1 HDHFFELGGHSLLA
15 VSLMERMRQEGL
27 EAEVKS
33 LFKHPT
39 LSEYAAT
46 TERMEIVL

>member
-1 HDHFFELGGHSLLA
+1 HFFELGGHSLLA

-27 EAEVKS
+27 EADVRT
-33 LFKHPT
+33 LFEHPT
-39 LSEYAAT
+39 LSEYAAM

>member
-1 HDHFFELGGHSLLA
+1 ELGGHSLLA